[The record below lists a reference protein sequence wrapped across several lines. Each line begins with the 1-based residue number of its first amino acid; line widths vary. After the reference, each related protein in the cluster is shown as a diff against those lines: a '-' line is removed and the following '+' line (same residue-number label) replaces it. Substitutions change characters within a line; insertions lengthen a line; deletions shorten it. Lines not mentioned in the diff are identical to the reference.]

1 MPTLAHLSCKFA
13 YMMNWEDL
21 RYFHAVARAG
31 TLAGAARLL
40 KVDNATVGRR
50 LAALEDALQV
60 RLVER
65 LPRAA
70 RLTAAGRQVLEQA
83 DAMEAGALAIERLV
97 LAARSEDHGKVTITA
112 PPVLARHFLAPNV
125 RNLAARRP
133 QVQLSILSEAQVVS
147 LARLDADL
155 ALRLT
160 PPIDEG
166 DIAHKIGRMP
176 FGLYAAHDYPF
187 ADAPNHWEF
196 IAYTA
201 RQSGFAHLHW
211 LYEVI
216 GERRVACEVTDLS
229 NQYEAAR
236 SGIGVAG
243 LPCFIGDADA
253 RLQRLPD
260 VEPGL
265 VLDVWIALHPDRRN
279 DKLIRNTMRDIVALV
294 GASTLAL

>member
-1 MPTLAHLSCKFA
+1 
-13 YMMNWEDL
+13 MMNWEDL

-31 TLAGAARLL
+31 TLSGAARALG
-40 KVDNATVGRR
+40 VDNATVGRR
-50 LAALEDALQV
+50 LAALEAALNV

-70 RLTAAGRQVLEQA
+70 RLTALGRQVHEQA
-83 DAMEAGALAIERLV
+83 DAMEAGALAIERIV
-97 LAARSEDHGKVTITA
+97 LAARSEEHGKVAITA
-112 PPVLARHFLAPNV
+112 PPVLARHFLAPNL
-125 RNLAARRP
+125 RALSERHP

-160 PPIDEG
+160 PPVDNT
-166 DIAHKIGRMP
+166 DIAQKIGLMP
-176 FGLYAAHDYPF
+176 FGLYAARDYPHAHAP
-187 ADAPNHWEF
+187 ADWAF

-201 RQSGFAHLHW
+201 RQADFAHLRW

-216 GERRVACEVTDLS
+216 DGRRVVCEVTDLS
-229 NQYEAAR
+229 NQYEAAC

-243 LPCFIGDADA
+243 LPCFIGDADP

-260 VEPGL
+260 GHLPL
-265 VLDVWIALHPDRRN
+265 ALDVWIALHPDRRH
-279 DKLIRNTMRDIVALV
+279 DRLVRNTMQDIVELV
-294 GASTLAL
+294 GASALGSHAPRFA

>member
-1 MPTLAHLSCKFA
+1 
-13 YMMNWEDL
+13 MMNWEDL

-50 LAALEDALQV
+50 LAALEDALQM

-65 LPRAA
+65 LPRTA

-83 DAMEAGALAIERLV
+83 DAMEAGALAIERIV
-97 LAARSEDHGKVTITA
+97 LAARSEEHGKVSITA
-112 PPVLARHFLAPNV
+112 PPVLARHFLAPNL
-125 RNLAARRP
+125 RNLTARRP
-133 QVQLSILSEAQVVS
+133 LVQLSILSEAQVVS

-160 PPIDEG
+160 PPVDDS

-176 FGLYAAHDYPF
+176 FGLYAAHDYPL
-187 ADAPNHWEF
+187 AGAPNDWEF

-201 RQSGFAHLHW
+201 RQAGFAHLRW

-216 GERRVACEVTDLS
+216 GGRRVVCEVTDLS
-229 NQYEAAR
+229 NQYEAACT
-236 SGIGVAG
+236 GIGVAG

-260 VEPGL
+260 AEPGL

-279 DKLIRNTMRDIVALV
+279 DKLVRNAMRDMIELV
-294 GASTLAL
+294 GASALAS

>member
-1 MPTLAHLSCKFA
+1 
-13 YMMNWEDL
+13 MMNWEDL
-21 RYFHAVARAG
+21 RYFHAVATAG
-31 TLAGAARLL
+31 TLAGAARVL

-50 LAALEDALQV
+50 LAALEEALQV

-70 RLTAAGRQVLEQA
+70 RLTAAGKQVLEQA
-83 DAMEAGALAIERLV
+83 DAMEAGALAIERIV
-97 LAARSEDHGKVTITA
+97 VAARSDEHGKVTITA
-112 PPVLARHFLAPNV
+112 PPVLARHFLAPNL
-125 RNLAARRP
+125 RNLAAHHP

-160 PPIDEG
+160 APVDDT

-176 FGLYAAHDYPF
+176 FGLYAALDYPH
-187 ADAPNHWEF
+187 AGAPDKWEF

-201 RQSGFAHLHW
+201 RQAGFAHLRW

-216 GERRVACEVTDLS
+216 GGRRVACEVTDLG
-229 NQYEAAR
+229 NQYEAAC

-260 VEPGL
+260 GHPGL

-279 DKLIRNTMRDIVALV
+279 DKLVRNAMRAITLLV
-294 GASTLAL
+294 SASALAL

>member
-1 MPTLAHLSCKFA
+1 
-13 YMMNWEDL
+13 MMNWDDL

-31 TLAGAARLL
+31 TLSGAARLL
-40 KVDNATVGRR
+40 GVDNATVGRR

-70 RLTAAGRQVLEQA
+70 RLTPLGEQVRDQAA
-83 DAMEAGALAIERLV
+83 AMEDNALAIARSV
-97 LAARSEDHGKVTITA
+97 LAARAQEHGKVVITA
-112 PPVLARHFLAPNV
+112 PPVLARHFLAPNL
-125 RNLAARRP
+125 RSLSQRHP
-133 QVQLSILSEAQVVS
+133 LVQLSILSEAHVVS

-160 PPIDEG
+160 PPVDDS
-166 DIAHKIGRMP
+166 DIARKIGRMP
-176 FGLYAAHDYPF
+176 FGLYATIDYPH
-187 ADAPNHWEF
+187 AGVPAAWEF

-201 RQSGFAHLHW
+201 RQADFAHLRW

-216 GERRVACEVTDLS
+216 GGRRVVCEVTDLG
-229 NQYEAAR
+229 NQYEAAC

-260 VEPGL
+260 AHATL
-265 VLDVWIALHPDRRN
+265 SLDIWIALHPDRRD
-279 DKLIRNTMRDIVALV
+279 DKLVKNAMREIVALV
-294 GASTLAL
+294 GAGDFALPWSG